1 MIAVTKG
8 GSIVRCHYI
17 AACSGALMLIGCASQ
32 TPKTTGGLGNE
43 LPLTPGQYPGTLV
56 YRSPTAQVGT
66 GKYKSLLVDDAGI
79 YRAADADF
87 GKVEEADKVRLAQ
100 ELTAEFKKALG
111 AHGYQLAG
119 QPGQGVVRLHLTLA
133 GVKESKP
140 VAATVLRLTPLGLGI
155 NAAKTATGQASTLV
169 GSVTVA
175 GEITDTES
183 SEALAGF
190 VATES
195 PIALDLTSGL
205 GGLRAAELGIERGA
219 EEFAKALDRALNRTP
234 PK

>member
-1 MIAVTKG
+1 M
-8 GSIVRCHYI
+8 RRHYI
-17 AACSGALMLIGCASQ
+17 AACCGALMIIGCASQ

-66 GKYKSLLVDDAGI
+66 GKYKSLLVDDAAI

-87 GKVEEADKVRLAQ
+87 GKVEEADK
-100 ELTAEFKKALG
+100 
-111 AHGYQLAG
+111 
-119 QPGQGVVRLHLTLA
+119 
-133 GVKESKP
+133 
-140 VAATVLRLTPLGLGI
+140 VLRLTPLGLGI

-219 EEFAKALDRALNRTP
+219 EEFANALDRALNRTP

>member
-1 MIAVTKG
+1 
-8 GSIVRCHYI
+8 VRCSYI
-17 AACSGALMLIGCASQ
+17 AACCGACMLIGCASQ
-32 TPKTTGGLGNE
+32 TPKTRAGLSDE
-43 LPLTPGQYPGTLV
+43 LPLSPGQYPGTLV
-56 YRSPTAQVGT
+56 YRSPTAQVGS
-66 GKYKSLLVDDAGI
+66 GKYKSLLVEDAGI

-100 ELTAEFKKALG
+100 QLTAEFKKSLG
-111 AHGYQLAG
+111 AHGYHLAG
-119 QPGQGVVRLHLTLA
+119 EPGQGVVRLHLTLA

-155 NAAKTATGQASTLV
+155 NAAKTAAGQPSTLV
-169 GSVTVA
+169 GSVTVS
-175 GEITDTES
+175 GELIDTES

-195 PIALDLTSGL
+195 PIALDVTSGL

-219 EEFAKALDRALNRTP
+219 EEFATALDRALNRTR
-234 PK
+234 

>member
-1 MIAVTKG
+1 MIVLTAG
-8 GSIVRCHYI
+8 GSIVRCLYV
-17 AACSGALMLIGCASQ
+17 AACCGACLLIGCASQ
-32 TPKTTGGLGNE
+32 TPKTRAGLSDE
-43 LPLTPGQYPGTLV
+43 LPLSPGQYPGTLV

-66 GKYKSLLVDDAGI
+66 GKYKSLLVEDAGI

-87 GKVEEADKVRLAQ
+87 GKVDEADKERLAQ
-100 ELTAEFKKALG
+100 KLTAEFKKSLE

-119 QPGQGVVRLHLTLA
+119 QAGEGVVRLHLTLA

-155 NAAKTATGQASTLV
+155 NAAKTAAGQASTLV
-169 GSVTVA
+169 GSVTVS
-175 GEITDTES
+175 GELIDTAS
-183 SEALAGF
+183 SEPLAGF

-195 PIALDLTSGL
+195 PIALDVTSGL

-219 EEFAKALDRALNRTP
+219 EEFATALDRALNRTR
-234 PK
+234 